1 MGVRGERDVSRV
13 WGKVVGGAAGCTAG
27 AAGTLLLWWLIAD
40 HSWRWEALW
49 ILLAALTVIAAQA
62 ATKRRDAEEYV
73 TVAALILGLVW
84 VCAASTAWATYEI
97 REWSRSPTSIAATVT
112 DCRDAG
118 TVVDPNSGASYDQY
132 DCLYHW
138 TAGGAA
144 HTQRRSANH
153 LYADGHAAH
162 VNVDR
167 SGAAH
172 SHDPLAIVF
181 ALLLAA
187 GSAGLLLF
195 GAGWAVVEF
204 REERRSRRREAA
216 RRAIEQERAAG

>member
-1 MGVRGERDVSRV
+1 
-13 WGKVVGGAAGCTAG
+13 VGGVAAGTAG
-27 AAGTLLLWWLIAD
+27 VAGTLLLWWLIAD
-40 HSWRWEALW
+40 RSWRWEALW
-49 ILLAALTVIAAQA
+49 ILLAALAVAAAQA
-62 ATKRRDAEEYV
+62 ATRGRDAGEYA
-73 TVAALILGLVW
+73 TVVALVLGLVL

-97 REWSRSPTSIAATVT
+97 REWTRSPTSVAATVT

-138 TAGGAA
+138 TAGGVA

-167 SGAAH
+167 SGEAH
-172 SHDPLAIVF
+172 SHDVVAIVF
-181 ALLLAA
+181 ALLIAA
-187 GSAGLLLF
+187 GSGGLLMF

-204 REERRSRRREAA
+204 REERWKRRSEAA
-216 RRAIEQERAAG
+216 RRARDQERATP

>member
-1 MGVRGERDVSRV
+1 
-13 WGKVVGGAAGCTAG
+13 VGGVAAGTAG

-40 HSWRWEALW
+40 RSWRWEALW
-49 ILLAALTVIAAQA
+49 ILLAALAVAAAQA
-62 ATKRRDAEEYV
+62 ATRGRDAEEYA
-73 TVAALILGLVW
+73 TVVALILGLVW

-97 REWSRSPTSIAATVT
+97 REWSRSPTSVAATVT

-167 SGAAH
+167 SGDAH
-172 SHDPLAIVF
+172 SHDVVAIVF
-181 ALLLAA
+181 ALVIAV
-187 GSAGLLLF
+187 GSGGLLMF

-204 REERRSRRREAA
+204 REERRNRQSEAA
-216 RRAIEQERAAG
+216 RRARDQERADRSA